1 MMSMLCSLWDK
12 ISTWV
17 TDSWTQLT
25 FVIVV
30 CAFGILGTMAL
41 LAFLKGPKF
50 NKDKK
55 PFKWG
60 SLILCLLMY
69 GLLALVCAA
78 RFARI

>member
-1 MMSMLCSLWDK
+1 MSMLCSLWNK
-12 ISTWV
+12 ISEWV
-17 TDSWTQLT
+17 SNWPEVA
-25 FVIVV
+25 FIIVV
-30 CAFGILGTMAL
+30 CTFGILGTMAL
-41 LAFLKGPKF
+41 LGFLKGPKY

-78 RFARI
+78 RFV